1 MSIVCAAIKK
11 DEIAIAADTQ
21 MSVGSLV
28 TTAEDLKNCDKL
40 LRVNGS
46 VIGTVGWKA
55 MSIMLET
62 IISEKGG
69 LFVMDDRNKIYRSM
83 MNLHKEMK
91 ENYFLETSEF
101 KSQPVESLQ
110 LEALIINK
118 NGIFEIGSYR
128 EVNQFSRFW
137 AIGSGSRYSMGAME
151 ALYHNAIDAKDLV
164 EAGVYAAAKFD
175 SGCSLPA
182 TSEVM
187 KLSVEQRVAMVN

>member
-1 MSIVCAAIKK
+1 
-11 DEIAIAADTQ
+11 
-21 MSVGSLV
+21 VGSLV

-91 ENYFLETSEF
+91 ENYYLETSEF

-137 AIGSGSRYSMGAME
+137 AIGSGSRYSLGAME